1 MITAEAQ
8 TEVIDYFLDKLL
20 PWQDPQVYLLNG
32 KVLEL
37 DRRDN
42 GNYRLTLLIKVAGD
56 WQTMSSIE
64 VAVQDRQFWNSL
76 VAAVRVLL
84 DVTFPIPDL
93 LVAANI
99 IANLPAGMGQA
110 ASFLITHNEGETRS
124 APRPTKRAG
133 RKEGAKE
140 GQGAGIVTIA
150 SKGGTKKR
158 AVVTP
163 DEEDVTDF
171 TGSGN
176 SPQ

>member
-8 TEVIDYFLDKLL
+8 TEVIDHFLEKLL
-20 PWQDPQVYLLNG
+20 PWQDPHAYLLNG

-37 DRRDN
+37 SRRDN
-42 GNYRLTLLIKVAGD
+42 GNYRLTLLAHVAGD

-84 DVTFPIPDL
+84 DVTFPIPDI

-99 IANLPAGMGQA
+99 IANLPPGMGEA
-110 ASFLITHNEGETRS
+110 AAFLIRHNEGEMRS
-124 APRPTKRAG
+124 APVPSKRAG
-133 RKEGAKE
+133 RKERAKA
-140 GQGAGIVTIA
+140 GQEKGIVTIA

-158 AVVTP
+158 VLDTP
-163 DEEDVTDF
+163 DDEDVTDF
-171 TGSGN
+171 TGSGD